1 LTKDIYIIG
10 ISAFYHDSAACLL
23 KNDEIICAV
32 QEERFT
38 RVKNDHSFPINSIKF
53 CLEKGKI
60 NSNDIDYVVFYE
72 KPFLKFERIFETYF
86 SFAPKGIKNF
96 INSLVIW
103 VKEKFFMKNI
113 IIKNLKENFD
123 NQIKWENK
131 LLFSN
136 HHMSH
141 ASSAFF
147 PSPFEKAAILTIDG
161 VGEWSTTSIF
171 IGNKNKIKNLK
182 NIKFPHSLGLLYSS
196 FTYYAGFKVNS
207 GEYKLM
213 GLAPYGTPKYFKII
227 KDNLIHIFEDGSF
240 HINMSYFDYCTGTKM
255 INKKFCELFGGPARN
270 TESAITQKEMDI
282 ASSIQK
288 VLEEIIL
295 KIAIN
300 ISKETGLSNLC
311 LAGGVAL
318 NCVANG
324 KLLKNKI
331 FKNIWIQPASG
342 DAGGSIGAAM
352 SIYYIYLNKQ
362 RVTSSDDKMQGSL
375 LGPNYGSKEILE
387 ILIKENILFEKKE
400 NDELYNFTAKE
411 IASGK
416 VVGWFNG
423 RSEFGPR
430 ALGNRSI
437 LADPRSEKMQKKL
450 NLKIKFRESFRPFAP
465 SILSE
470 FVTKWFDL
478 NYQSKYMLF
487 VSDIKQDK
495 RIKINEENEL
505 FGIDKLNIK
514 RSIIPA
520 VTHVDYSSR
529 IQTVEKKINL
539 KFYKLIEA
547 FYKITGCPI
556 LINTSFNVR
565 GEPIVNSPLD
575 AIKCFFNTNMDLL
588 IIENFVID
596 KNNQNVVDFKK
607 YATKFET
614 D

>member
-1 LTKDIYIIG
+1 MTKDIYIIG

-103 VKEKFFMKNI
+103 VKEKFFTKNI

-131 LLFSN
+131 LLFSD

-147 PSPFEKAAILTIDG
+147 PSPYEKAAILTIDG

-182 NIKFPHSLGLLYSS
+182 NIKFPHSLGLLNSTL
-196 FTYYAGFKVNS
+196 TYYTGFKVNS

-282 ASSIQK
+282 ACSIQK

-300 ISKETGLSNLC
+300 VSKETGLSNLC

-375 LGPNYGSKEILE
+375 LGPNYDSKEILE
-387 ILIKENILFEKKE
+387 ILIKENILFEKKKMM
-400 NDELYNFTAKE
+400 NY
-411 IASGK
+411 I
-416 VVGWFNG
+416 
-423 RSEFGPR
+423 
-430 ALGNRSI
+430 I
-437 LADPRSEKMQKKL
+437 LLQKK
-450 NLKIKFRESFRPFAP
+450 
-465 SILSE
+465 
-470 FVTKWFDL
+470 
-478 NYQSKYMLF
+478 
-487 VSDIKQDK
+487 
-495 RIKINEENEL
+495 
-505 FGIDKLNIK
+505 
-514 RSIIPA
+514 
-520 VTHVDYSSR
+520 
-529 IQTVEKKINL
+529 
-539 KFYKLIEA
+539 
-547 FYKITGCPI
+547 
-556 LINTSFNVR
+556 
-565 GEPIVNSPLD
+565 
-575 AIKCFFNTNMDLL
+575 
-588 IIENFVID
+588 
-596 KNNQNVVDFKK
+596 
-607 YATKFET
+607 
-614 D
+614 